1 MESCYFIPLLFYKR
15 QPMPN
20 VSYRSLHSSIDKFLF
35 AVGLLFLLIHTIY
48 PVDFKTQ
55 VFIFLSTILLAGIPH
70 GALDHL
76 VEKKNRL
83 MEDRLFSW
91 ASFLSGYF
99 FQMIIF
105 GIIWFTYPL
114 IALIIFI
121 GLSALHFGET
131 DLRKVNSGAG
141 LAVKWMQ
148 FCYGFFILLI
158 LLLSHFEEVR
168 LILIQFPELQNSI
181 YLDFIDRYSK
191 ELIFSSAIIAAS
203 GVFIY
208 FLKTGGY
215 DNHNLISFSFFVKM
229 ILILLLLIKLPL
241 MISFAFYFG
250 LWHSLHSLENIRYH
264 LSQREKKQLSWLSLI
279 GKSIPLTIA
288 ALIFIGAIMFL
299 IRFNENT
306 PSFILQIFIGIAILT
321 APHLQVMGKMY
332 QTMTVRKSQ

>member
-1 MESCYFIPLLFYKR
+1 MHNS
-15 QPMPN
+15 
-20 VSYRSLHSSIDKFLF
+20 SYRSLHTLIDKALF
-35 AVGLLFLLIHTIY
+35 ATGLLFLVIHSFY
-48 PVDFKTQ
+48 PINFKTQ

-76 VEKKNRL
+76 VEKKNKHI
-83 MEDRLFSW
+83 DNHIFSW
-91 ASFLSGYF
+91 LSFLSGYF

-105 GIIWFTYPL
+105 GIIWFFYPM

-131 DLRKVNSGAG
+131 DLRKVNGQAG
-141 LAVKWMQ
+141 PAVSYMQ
-148 FCYGFFILLI
+148 FCYGIFILLI
-158 LLLSHFEEVR
+158 LLLSHFEEVK
-168 LILIQFPELQNSI
+168 LILIQFPELQNSD
-181 YLDFIDRYSK
+181 YLDFINRFSK
-191 ELIFSSAIIAAS
+191 ELIFGSAIIAAS
-203 GVFIY
+203 GIFIY
-208 FLKTGGY
+208 FLKTGH
-215 DNHNLISFSFFVKM
+215 DSQDLISFSSFVKM

-264 LSQREKKQLSWLSLI
+264 LSQKEDQQLSWIVLI

-288 ALIFIGAIMFL
+288 ALAFIGLIMYL
-299 IRFNENT
+299 MRFNENT

-332 QTMTVRKSQ
+332 QKISLSSLQAKNKA

>member
-1 MESCYFIPLLFYKR
+1 MHNS
-15 QPMPN
+15 
-20 VSYRSLHSSIDKFLF
+20 SYRSLHTLIDKALF
-35 AVGLLFLLIHTIY
+35 ATGLLFLVIHSFY
-48 PVDFKTQ
+48 PINFKTQ

-76 VEKKNRL
+76 VEKKNKHI
-83 MEDRLFSW
+83 DNHIFSW
-91 ASFLSGYF
+91 LSFLSGYF

-105 GIIWFTYPL
+105 GIIWFFYPM

-131 DLRKVNSGAG
+131 DLRKVNGQAG
-141 LAVKWMQ
+141 PAVSYMQ
-148 FCYGFFILLI
+148 FCYGIFILLI
-158 LLLSHFEEVR
+158 LLLSHFEEVK
-168 LILIQFPELQNSI
+168 LILIQFPELQNSD
-181 YLDFIDRYSK
+181 YLDFINRFSK
-191 ELIFSSAIIAAS
+191 ELIFSS
-203 GVFIY
+203 
-208 FLKTGGY
+208 
-215 DNHNLISFSFFVKM
+215 FVKM

-264 LSQREKKQLSWLSLI
+264 LSQKEDQQLSWIVLI

-288 ALIFIGAIMFL
+288 ALAFIGLIMYL
-299 IRFNENT
+299 MRFNENT

-332 QTMTVRKSQ
+332 QKISLSSLQAKNKA